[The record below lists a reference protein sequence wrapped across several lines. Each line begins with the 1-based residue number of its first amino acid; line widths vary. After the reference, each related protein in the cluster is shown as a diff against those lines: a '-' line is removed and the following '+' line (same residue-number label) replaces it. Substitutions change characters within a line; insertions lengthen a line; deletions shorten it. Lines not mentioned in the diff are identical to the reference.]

1 MGSDPGQ
8 LHLQYLACARDLG
21 ARMSGASKTNSP
33 LVLYAEGVDPEADLV
48 LVCGDIKFFVRR
60 AVCELA
66 FPVLEA
72 MPDKSSDA
80 EFDVLGQDSAT
91 LLKLL
96 SLVDPRGAI
105 ALTPKLIAEVSPLA
119 HFLGAD
125 ALIQSFYAFLVQNH
139 ELKSFVATAAF
150 RVDKLLGKE
159 PKWPDRILTAMVRFI
174 LPRDWA
180 SSGKKLE
187 VITDHVKGLHAS
199 TTVALFQHVA
209 RKFFK
214 AACYDLQEQE
224 IGKVVEYALHEQ
236 EYE

>member
-1 MGSDPGQ
+1 MSD
-8 LHLQYLACARDLG
+8 
-21 ARMSGASKTNSP
+21 ASKSGDASS
-33 LVLYAEGVDPEADLV
+33 LFAEGADPEADLV

-66 FPVLEA
+66 FPVLDA
-72 MPDKSSDA
+72 MPDKSSGA
-80 EFDVLGQDSAT
+80 VFDVLGHDSAT

-125 ALIQSFYAFLVQNH
+125 ALIQSFYLFLKANTFKH
-139 ELKSFVATAAF
+139 DHNVAAAAF
-150 RVDKLLGKE
+150 ALDKLLTEE
-159 PKWPDRILTAMVRFI
+159 PDWPCHVMTAMVRFI
-174 LPRDWA
+174 LPRDWC

-214 AACYDLQEQE
+214 AACYDLQKQE